1 MKKIGFIG
9 AFDKSNFIIY
19 IAKLLEQLN
28 YKVLVVDATSG
39 QKIKYIVPSINPT
52 KAYITDF
59 ENVDFAVGFA
69 SWEEIERYLG
79 VKFDTN
85 DEKEFEEEKNKE
97 KATKNEIYDMVLID
111 VDEPENI
118 EKFDINSLDKNY
130 FVTSFDMYS
139 LRKGINAL
147 KGFKENAKL
156 TKILFSYEAYKE
168 DEIYLNHLS
177 MEYKV
182 EWNEYTIYFKILGD
196 DNRAFEENQRVE
208 KIKYKRL
215 SQNYK
220 ESLAYVVQDIDKSKN
235 LGSIKKIMKE

>member
-1 MKKIGFIG
+1 MRKVGFIG

-19 IAKLLEQLN
+19 VAKLLEQLN

-59 ENVDFAVGFA
+59 ENMDFAVGFE
-69 SWEEIERYLG
+69 SWNEIERYLG
-79 VKFDTN
+79 VRFDTN
-85 DEKEFEEEKNKE
+85 YDEELEKKKE
-97 KATKNEIYDMVLID
+97 KKINDEQYDFVIID
-111 VDEPENI
+111 VDEEEKI
-118 EKFDINSLDKNY
+118 EKFRINNIETKY

-139 LRKGINAL
+139 LRKGVSIL
-147 KGFKENAKL
+147 KGFNNTKL

-177 MEYKV
+177 MEYKI
-182 EWNEYTIYFKILGD
+182 EWNEYTIYFQILGD
-196 DNRAFEENQRVE
+196 DNKVFEENQRVE
-208 KIKYKRL
+208 KIRYKRL

-220 ESLAYVVQDIDKSKN
+220 ESLAYVIQDIDKKQN
-235 LGSIKKIMKE
+235 LGAIKKLMRE